1 MDYIVG
7 RGGLACE
14 FETYF
19 GTHRTKFI
27 EIHKTANGEYDCRVL
42 NNRFEEYDDG
52 EEFKPD
58 PSDTFLFGTGN
69 KKVKKIWFTALS
81 QWFTPSEKHY
91 PNRVAPGVP
100 LPPIIEFGYGN
111 VIAYAN
117 VTGDNKFGNFNFVN
131 NGSFIAH
138 NVDMGNFNFF
148 GPSVQVCGWCTFG
161 DDNWIGVGTNFYEAI
176 KVGDNNTIAGGCL
189 IREEVGDNNFIN
201 HADGCPELVI
211 KQKRK

>member
-1 MDYIVG
+1 MANMTV
-7 RGGLACE
+7 E
-14 FETYF
+14 FLITDLKSMTTEKSTNLIRAILFCSELET
-19 GTHRTKFI
+19 
-27 EIHKTANGEYDCRVL
+27 
-42 NNRFEEYDDG
+42 
-52 EEFKPD
+52 
-58 PSDTFLFGTGN
+58 
-69 KKVKKIWFTALS
+69 KVKKIWFTALS

-138 NVDMGNFNFF
+138 NVDMGDFNFF

-176 KVGDNNTIAGGCL
+176 KVGNNNTIAGGCL